1 MLHSIGEAA
10 GLTPTL
16 ARLLADGMRSDDTAL
31 PFQAPKSMLN
41 VPLSGARRFAAQSWS
56 FQRMRAVGKAHG
68 ATLNDVLLAMCSGA
82 LRRYLLDAD
91 ALPAESLVAAIPV
104 ALPVDRDTDGGNA
117 VTMVLCSLATDID
130 DPHERLRR
138 IHTSMLAAKNVMA
151 GRSALQISLFGLAT
165 ATGPAAAN
173 LLPGFAGRA
182 RPAYNLVISNVP
194 GPRSTLYWNGAR
206 AVGWYPVSI
215 PTEGN
220 AVNITVVSYADNIEF
235 GLIGC
240 RRSIPHLQRLLDDLE
255 HSLRELESAPA
266 SSLQGQKTSDRNS
279 KGYVTV
285 AILDRFRLDDRVAVV
300 TGASSGLGVAF
311 ARAFAEAG
319 ADVVLAARRPDRLQQ
334 TAACVR
340 AAGRSALCVPTD
352 IADPAQVQHMVEAA
366 MAQFGKIDIL
376 INNAGIGTA
385 IPATRE
391 APEQFRQVIDVNL
404 NGAYWAAQAC
414 ARVMRP
420 GSTIVNISSVLG
432 LTTASL
438 PQAAYSA
445 SKAGLIGLTR
455 DLAQQWG
462 TRKGIRVNA
471 LAPGFFESE
480 MTDEY
485 PDGYLDRMTPR
496 MVLGRIGNPDE
507 LAASAIWLASDAS
520 GYVTG
525 QTVAVDGGITIT

>member
-1 MLHSIGEAA
+1 M
-10 GLTPTL
+10 
-16 ARLLADGMRSDDTAL
+16 
-31 PFQAPKSMLN
+31 
-41 VPLSGARRFAAQSWS
+41 
-56 FQRMRAVGKAHG
+56 
-68 ATLNDVLLAMCSGA
+68 
-82 LRRYLLDAD
+82 
-91 ALPAESLVAAIPV
+91 
-104 ALPVDRDTDGGNA
+104 
-117 VTMVLCSLATDID
+117 
-130 DPHERLRR
+130 
-138 IHTSMLAAKNVMA
+138 
-151 GRSALQISLFGLAT
+151 
-165 ATGPAAAN
+165 
-173 LLPGFAGRA
+173 
-182 RPAYNLVISNVP
+182 
-194 GPRSTLYWNGAR
+194 
-206 AVGWYPVSI
+206 
-215 PTEGN
+215 
-220 AVNITVVSYADNIEF
+220 
-235 GLIGC
+235 
-240 RRSIPHLQRLLDDLE
+240 
-255 HSLRELESAPA
+255 
-266 SSLQGQKTSDRNS
+266 
-279 KGYVTV
+279 TV

-334 TAACVR
+334 TAESVR

-366 MAQFGKIDIL
+366 MAQFGKIDTL
-376 INNAGIGTA
+376 INNAGVGTA

-391 APEQFRQVIDVNL
+391 TPEQFRQVIDVNL

-432 LTTASL
+432 LTTAKL